1 MSTPFI
7 QATGNGDIQQVQQV
21 GSVQAQQPAPMQ
33 IVVNQSVDSVETAD
47 SGLLYWLACLFCNCC
62 GLSAMALVLHCAA
75 QGLWEQGGSMV
86 SGASG
91 VWRKAR
97 QLRTAGCVCSIIGL
111 IIVLI
116 ITFKFWVFVGVMFE
130 LATDPDALNNDN

>member
-7 QATGNGDIQQVQQV
+7 KANGNGQVQQV
-21 GSVQAQQPAPMQ
+21 GSIQAHQQPAPMQ
-33 IVVNQSVDSVETAD
+33 IVVNQPMGSAERAD
-47 SGLLYWLACLFCNCC
+47 NGVLYWLACLFCNCC

-75 QGLWEQGGSMV
+75 SGLWEQGGHNQ

-97 QLRTAGCVCSIIGL
+97 QMRMAGCICSIIGL
-111 IIVLI
+111 IIGI
-116 ITFKFWVFVGVMFE
+116 IILVKWWLVADVIWV
-130 LATDPDALNNDN
+130 LATDPESFNDN